1 MMKSGL
7 STGTHG
13 SPFLLPTVSSTRHT
27 RIGPHREY
35 GHKYFEVEDPTGTV
49 VPMKLLEVAEVYT
62 IPRINIFE
70 RFEASSS
77 QTTYE
82 RSRESFLQMLGE
94 C

>member
-1 MMKSGL
+1 
-7 STGTHG
+7 
-13 SPFLLPTVSSTRHT
+13 
-27 RIGPHREY
+27 
-35 GHKYFEVEDPTGTV
+35 
-49 VPMKLLEVAEVYT
+49 MKLLEVAEVYT